1 MHTSTAIRSI
11 AALAFTF
18 IASLQVPA
26 HAQRV
31 PFSTGDG
38 NFSGEALM
46 RGMTATAEQCAAVTN
61 AVWAQVPG
69 GPAECI
75 RYWPAGLAQGGNAR
89 VLVYLPGD
97 QISSGKP
104 EATYESRNPKNMQA
118 LVDAMQAKAGL
129 PFILMSRPGMLGS
142 SGEHGQRRREPEA
155 RLVSA
160 ALDQLKAKHG
170 ISELGVVGLSGG
182 AHTLASLLGW
192 RSDIVCAVPA
202 SSSSSPK
209 LRWQALGLTADVT
222 GYSDSYEPLPNL
234 KREMFHPQLRVFL
247 VGDPKDT
254 EVPWQSQTPLAD
266 RLRALGA
273 AVEVITVEGTGP
285 RRHSTGASGQ
295 AIGSLCLAGKPT
307 AEILEVAAR
316 GLKG

>member
-1 MHTSTAIRSI
+1 MRVSLLRSLTS
-11 AALAFTF
+11 
-18 IASLQVPA
+18 ASLAAVA
-26 HAQRV
+26 LIATSVHAQRL

-38 NFSGEALM
+38 NFSGDALM
-46 RGMTATAEQCAAVTN
+46 RGSSATADQCALVTN
-61 AVWAQVPG
+61 AVWAQVPD

-75 RYWPAGLAQGGNAR
+75 RYWPAGFAPGSNPRALI
-89 VLVYLPGD
+89 YLPGD
-97 QISSGKP
+97 QIAGGKP
-104 EATYESRNPKNMQA
+104 EATYESRNPRNMQA
-118 LVDAMQAKAGL
+118 LVDAMQVKAAM
-129 PFILMSRPGMLGS
+129 PFILLSRPGMLGS
-142 SGEHGQRRREPEA
+142 SGEHGQRRREPEP

-160 ALDQLKAKHG
+160 ALDELKKKYG
-170 ISELGVVGLSGG
+170 IGELGVVGLSGG

-222 GYSDSYEPLPNL
+222 GYTDSYEPLPHL
-234 KREMFHPQLRVFL
+234 KREMLHPQLRVFL

-273 AVEVITVEGTGP
+273 AVEVITAEGTGP
-285 RRHSTGASGQ
+285 RRHSLGASGQ
-295 AIGSLCLAGKPT
+295 TLGSLCLAGKPT